1 MPTVMDAIVQGVLT
15 GPERKIFD
23 VLSKHKEY
31 MFSTSLEDL
40 SQLALW
46 CNDPSAEEPPRPI
59 EVDSNSSININSKFK
74 ISENFST
81 YTLRTISTALSS
93 LARTDRIWRGELY
106 FGEGKSK
113 NGRIYYGAKGIEKI
127 LEEQFRKVSQTKR
140 SATNYK
146 TLAPGD

>member
-15 GPERKIFD
+15 GPERKILD
-23 VLSKHKEY
+23 VLSKHNEY
-31 MFSTSLEDL
+31 IFSTSLEDL
-40 SQLALW
+40 AQLALW
-46 CNDPSAEEPPRPI
+46 CNDPSSEEPPRPI
-59 EVDSNSSININSKFK
+59 DSNSSININSKFK
-74 ISENFST
+74 ISENIST

-106 FGEGKSK
+106 FGEGRSK

>member
-15 GPERKIFD
+15 GTERKILD
-23 VLSKHKEY
+23 VLSKHNEY
-31 MFSTSLEDL
+31 IFSTSLEDL
-40 SQLALW
+40 AQLARW
-46 CNDPSAEEPPRPI
+46 CHDPSSEEPPRPI
-59 EVDSNSSININSKFK
+59 DLNSSININSKFK
-74 ISENFST
+74 ISENIST

-140 SATNYK
+140 AATGFKNL
-146 TLAPGD
+146 TPGD